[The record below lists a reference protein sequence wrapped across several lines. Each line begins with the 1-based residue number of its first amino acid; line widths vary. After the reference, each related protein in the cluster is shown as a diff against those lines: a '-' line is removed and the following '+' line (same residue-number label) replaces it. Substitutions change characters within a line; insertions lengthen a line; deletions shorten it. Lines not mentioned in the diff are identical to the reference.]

1 MTLRR
6 RARHFPRVDQQSKL
20 SQLKSSQCNEKQIF
34 KCFII
39 LGRMKETRSKF
50 VYCRTFR
57 SCSAHKKALAVLSE
71 NENVH
76 SNLRDA
82 MVLQPDDFGH
92 ADATGGNVNNT
103 EEGDH
108 FQDFVVKALRRK
120 HRVLLRR
127 APKVDAA
134 RVAEAITWNL
144 INFYKL
150 KLISVAISI
159 QRFNGDRVEKIDQFG
174 EHLK

>member
-1 MTLRR
+1 MFHNPGADGRNEIQV
-6 RARHFPRVDQQSKL
+6 H
-20 SQLKSSQCNEKQIF
+20 LKQC
-34 KCFII
+34 
-39 LGRMKETRSKF
+39 S
-50 VYCRTFR
+50 FR
-57 SCSAHKKALAVLSE
+57 SSSAHKKALAVLLKKD
-71 NENVH
+71 NVR

-127 APKVDAA
+127 TPKVDAA
-134 RVAEAITWNL
+134 RVAETITSNL
-144 INFYKL
+144 IKKTFTSSN
-150 KLISVAISI
+150 
-159 QRFNGDRVEKIDQFG
+159 
-174 EHLK
+174 